1 MSNDTVVSLG
11 VPARVCDPLTE
22 LVRTGAR
29 GLIEAAVTAEFEE
42 YLSAFVQEKLPDGRQ
57 RVVRSGH
64 LPERKLLTGLGEVDV
79 RVPKARSRSGSPEPF
94 RSSLVPPYVRRCAS
108 LDAAIAWLYLH
119 GVSTGQR
126 RQAVAAL
133 VGEQGARGLSANVVS
148 RLERGWD
155 EEYRQWCR
163 RRLDDD
169 WVYLWAD
176 GIYSGLRGERERL
189 CVLVVIGVNARGEKH
204 FLAIEDGV
212 RESTEMSGA
221 KGTRSGAGPS
231 TEPRSPATPMTPG
244 APHGCPGVL
253 HEFRP
258 SRAARLFGIE
268 PRVPR
273 RRALPRWLMSRPF
286 LRRRRNAR
294 ATMDTGASPGRTA
307 SAPGRAAL
315 QARLRRARAE
325 GAEQFHRSP
334 EPDHEHRPRGIPA
347 VPQRADGGRWGAPDH
362 RRDRGGPTG
371 RGSGS
376 TGGDAR
382 QDRRDARGRACGGT
396 GRCGLPQ
403 RAGSAGAGEPR
414 HRRARNAGACRQ
426 VPGGGRPGPAP
437 GHAPHG
443 FLCSDDKPRTL
454 GRDALPL
461 GGSGTRVEGLT
472 RVRMRCAHPPQG
484 SQAIQPV
491 RSAIPPRNTHVE

>member
-64 LPERKLLTGLGEVDV
+64 LPERKVLTGLGEVDV

-253 HEFRP
+253 HELRP

-273 RRALPRWLMSRPF
+273 RRALPRWLMSRPLPSQAPPRARDDGHGREPGQDRHPRGGRPCKRACGEPEPKAQSKF
-286 LRRRRNAR
+286 TDPRSQIMNTGREGFQPCRNAQMAADGEHR
-294 ATMDTGASPGRTA
+294 IIVATEVGPPAGDQGRPVGMLDRIDGTLGAEPAVVPADAGYRNEPDRPELESRGIDA
-307 SAPGRAAL
+307 HAAPGRAGKSRVAVGP
-315 QARLRRARAE
+315 ARL
-325 GAEQFHRSP
+325 
-334 EPDHEHRPRGIPA
+334 PA
-347 VPQRADGGRWGAPDH
+347 TQRMGSCVPM
-362 RRDRGGPTG
+362 T
-371 RGSGS
+371 
-376 TGGDAR
+376 
-382 QDRRDARGRACGGT
+382 
-396 GRCGLPQ
+396 
-403 RAGSAGAGEPR
+403 
-414 HRRARNAGACRQ
+414 N
-426 VPGGGRPGPAP
+426 
-437 GHAPHG
+437 
-443 FLCSDDKPRTL
+443 L
-454 GRDALPL
+454 GPL
-461 GGSGTRVEGLT
+461 GGMLCPLADRGPGWK
-472 RVRMRCAHPPQG
+472 G
-484 SQAIQPV
+484 
-491 RSAIPPRNTHVE
+491 